1 MSGGVGAHLQE
12 WPCVLLGL
20 RGCSNEEYIIL
31 KRKRIRG
38 DAVHG
43 FAIYMAVRTE
53 VRDVSAVLYQQQGC
67 CLGPSAC
74 ST

>member
-1 MSGGVGAHLQE
+1 MRS
-12 WPCVLLGL
+12 
-20 RGCSNEEYIIL
+20 
-31 KRKRIRG
+31 

-43 FAIYMAVRTE
+43 FAIYKAMRTE